1 MTVDKEGKITEIT
14 EEELFEYYLSREMD
28 DIWDFV
34 SYKNLMKTGGTK
46 IIDENE

>member
-28 DIWDFV
+28 DIYDFRT
-34 SYKNLMKTGGTK
+34 YKYLMKNAGTK